1 MDWSQHSIPAMRL
14 EARFGDRVVP
24 AFCARPNSIW
34 AMIADAGA
42 FSMVIEA
49 VAEPL
54 ARKITETVAIPT
66 IGIGASA
73 ACDGQVLVLED
84 MLGLSPRAPKFVR
97 RYGNLGPMIEKAIEG
112 YASDVRSRA
121 FPGPEH
127 VYGMKT
133 KS

>member
-1 MDWSQHSIPAMRL
+1 
-14 EARFGDRVVP
+14 
-24 AFCARPNSIW
+24 
-34 AMIADAGA
+34 
-42 FSMVIEA
+42 MVIEA

-66 IGIGASA
+66 IGIGASP

-97 RYGNLGPMIEKAIEG
+97 RYGELGPMIEAAIEG
-112 YASDVRSRA
+112 YARDVRSRA

-127 VYGMKT
+127 VYAMKP